1 MKKIL
6 AIALIIL
13 TVLCCFTACKKNENS
28 GSDTTPDDIKVIDFS
43 TTREKEETTLPKA
56 NKTIRVSIPAALVG
70 GKANGDI
77 KKYAATHGYDIIK
90 ETDGSVT
97 LKMDGM
103 TYSFMLTSVGM
114 DTMMALGDI
123 VDSGD
128 YPYVV
133 RLKDYSSD
141 FSYIL
146 MLADEEKYD
155 GNPSY
160 EELAE
165 LISLCGL
172 YYQYFTIENNKK
184 CEVIIASEK
193 TGEVLF
199 SETYK
204 G

>member
-6 AIALIIL
+6 ATALIIL
-13 TVLCCFTACKKNENS
+13 TVLCCFTACKKDENS
-28 GSDTTPDDIKVIDFS
+28 DSGTSDGDIKVIDFS
-43 TTREKEETTLPKA
+43 TTRQKEETTLPKA
-56 NKTIRVSIPAALVG
+56 DKTIRVSIPAALVG

-77 KKYAATHGYDIIK
+77 KKYAATHGYEIIK

-146 MLADEEKYD
+146 MLADKEKYD
-155 GNPSY
+155 GSPSY
-160 EELAE
+160 SELSE
-165 LISLCGL
+165 LIGLCGL
-172 YYQYFTIENNKK
+172 YYQYFTTETNKK
-184 CEVIIASEK
+184 CEVVIADEK
-193 TGEVLF
+193 SGEVLY

>member
-6 AIALIIL
+6 ATAMIIL
-13 TVLCCFTACKKNENS
+13 TVLCFFTACKKDE
-28 GSDTTPDDIKVIDFS
+28 GDTSAPDDIKVIDFS

-56 NKTIRVSIPAALVG
+56 DKTIRVTIPSALVS
-70 GKANGDI
+70 GKADGDI
-77 KKYAATHGYDIIK
+77 KKYAERHGFEIVK

-146 MLADEEKYD
+146 MQADEKKYD

-160 EELAE
+160 EELSE
-165 LISLCGL
+165 LIGLCGL
-172 YYQYFTIENNKK
+172 YYQYFTTEKNKS

-193 TGEVLF
+193 SGEVLYRNIY
-199 SETYK
+199 TD
-204 G
+204 

>member
-1 MKKIL
+1 MKKTL
-6 AIALIIL
+6 ATAMIALTL
-13 TVLCCFTACKKNENS
+13 LCFFTACKKDESSS
-28 GSDTTPDDIKVIDFS
+28 GTKPDDIKVIDFS
-43 TTREKEETTLPKA
+43 TTRQKEETTLPKA
-56 NKTIRVSIPAALVG
+56 DKTIRVSIPAALMG

-77 KKYAATHGYDIIK
+77 KKYAATHGYEIIR

-133 RLKDYSSD
+133 RLSDYSSD

-146 MLADEEKYD
+146 MLADKEKYD
-155 GNPSY
+155 GNHSY

-165 LISLCGL
+165 IVGLCGL
-172 YYQYFTIENNKK
+172 YYQYFTTENNKK
-184 CEVIIASEK
+184 CEVVIADEK
-193 TGEVLF
+193 SGEVLY
-199 SETYK
+199 SETYTD
-204 G
+204 